1 MDHAGNIIPISQ
13 STKLYF
19 GPTYV
24 CPGPSSDSLTHWFF
38 KAFGLQTRP
47 IQDLTYV
54 ANIMKNHENLGMP
67 LEVLWGTSVYRFL
80 WIKYIK
86 LERYERFVHPWLD

>member
-1 MDHAGNIIPISQ
+1 MKKMCHQSGKKQQLLNSWFLWFSSAWVIDKNYTNYTTMDNAGNIIPISQ

-38 KAFGLQTRP
+38 KAFGLQTRQ
-47 IQDLTYV
+47 IQDLTY
-54 ANIMKNHENLGMP
+54 IYIL
-67 LEVLWGTSVYRFL
+67 LTS
-80 WIKYIK
+80 
-86 LERYERFVHPWLD
+86 